1 MTTPVTP
8 PVTPSKRRKNVSIS
22 NMAGSRTYSLE
33 TEADIDKF
41 LAGMKQK
48 LMAELEDNTII
59 TLS

>member
-1 MTTPVTP
+1 VTP
-8 PVTPSKRRKNVSIS
+8 PVDVPITPSKRRKNVSIS
-22 NMAGSRTYSLE
+22 NMAGARTYSLE

-48 LMAELEDNTII
+48 LMAELEENTII